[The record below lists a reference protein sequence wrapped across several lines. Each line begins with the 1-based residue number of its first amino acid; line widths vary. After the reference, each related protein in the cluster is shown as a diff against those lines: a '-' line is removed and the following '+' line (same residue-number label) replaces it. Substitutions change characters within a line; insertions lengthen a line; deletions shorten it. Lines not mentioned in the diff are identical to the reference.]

1 MGRVKQDAELSVSL
15 SAARPL
21 KRPKVASVLS
31 LLRQQ
36 TDCADCAVWREPQQQ
51 LWQQKQQQH
60 AAGNS

>member
-1 MGRVKQDAELSVSL
+1 MGAELSVFL
-15 SAARPL
+15 NKERHL
-21 KRPKVASVLS
+21 KRPKVCRFSP

-36 TDCADCAVWREPQQQ
+36 TDCADCAEWRQPQQQ

>member
-1 MGRVKQDAELSVSL
+1 MDVVLSVFL
-15 SAARPL
+15 NEERHL
-21 KRPKVASVLS
+21 KRPKVCRFSPL